1 MKDWKIYQQ
10 KVYDCLQFV
19 NKEAGKIRNV
29 KQAVRAKMIDFIIAD
44 AVKKFGLK
52 FTNVKIIYYGKTKL

>member
-1 MKDWKIYQQ
+1 MLSLKIHQQ

-44 AVKKFGLK
+44 ACEKYWLK
-52 FTNVKIIYYGKTKL
+52 FTNVKIIYYGKTKI